1 MSLTTL
7 NVEFCRQHF
16 SALDGSQVYF
26 ENAGGTLVPVQVID
40 HVRDY
45 MTECQVQPAF
55 AFKSS
60 VLAAERIRQGTEA
73 MAAVLNADPD
83 EIVIGSSTTS
93 NVYVLSHALRH
104 WFNPGDEVIVTNQD
118 HEANNGAWRRLTEI
132 GVVVKEWQ
140 MNPET
145 AELELGDLESLLTDR
160 TRLVCFTYCS
170 NIVGSIYDVKEITT
184 RVHAAGALVVVDAV
198 AYAGHRSI
206 DVKKLDVDFLL
217 CSLYK
222 FFGPHLGLL
231 YGKRELLAKA
241 RNQCHYFIADDNHS
255 IRLNPGGICH
265 ELGAG
270 AAGITAYL
278 DAVHEHHYPGTNLGV
293 RERLAKVYQLF
304 TVHEES
310 LTRRILDFLA
320 AKPSVTLYGRSNADK
335 DGRVA
340 VISFTVAGKS
350 SREIAQRLW
359 EQEVAMGA
367 DDFYAVRCIEAL
379 GVDKQD
385 GVLRVSMV
393 HYNSHD
399 DVDRLLACLDP
410 LI

>member
-1 MSLTTL
+1 MSVPTL
-7 NVEFCRQHF
+7 DVEFCRQHF
-16 SALDGSQVYF
+16 PALGGSQVFF
-26 ENAGGTLVPVQVID
+26 ENAGGTLVPGQVID
-40 HVRDY
+40 RVRDY

-55 AFKSS
+55 SFKSS

-73 MAAVLNADPD
+73 MAAFLNAKPD

-93 NVYVLSHALRH
+93 NVYVLSQAILH
-104 WFNPGDEVIVTNQD
+104 WFKPGDEVIVTNQD
-118 HEANNGAWRRLTEI
+118 HEANIGAWRRLAEI
-132 GVVVKEWQ
+132 GVVIKEWQ
-140 MNPET
+140 LNPET
-145 AELELGDLESLLTDR
+145 AELELGDLESLLNDR

-170 NIVGSIYDVKEITT
+170 NIVGSIYDVKEITAT
-184 RVHAAGALVVVDAV
+184 VHAAGALVVVDAV

-206 DVKKLDVDFLL
+206 DVKTLDVDFLL

-231 YGKRELLAKA
+231 YGKREHLA
-241 RNQCHYFIADDNHS
+241 RTQNQCHDFIAGDNHGV
-255 IRLNPGGICH
+255 RLNPGGICH

-270 AAGITAYL
+270 AAGIAAYF
-278 DAVHEHHYPGTNLGV
+278 DAVHNHHYPGTNLGF
-293 RERLAKVYQLF
+293 RERLDGVYELF
-304 TVHEES
+304 STHEES
-310 LTRRILDFLA
+310 LSRRILDFFA
-320 AKPSVTLYGRSNADK
+320 AKPSVNLYGRSNAEK

-340 VISFTVAGKS
+340 VISFTVTGKS
-350 SREIAQRLW
+350 SQEIAQRLW
-359 EQEVAMGA
+359 EQDVAMGA
-367 DDFYAVRCIEAL
+367 DDFYAVRCIDAL